1 MDEATFIHRNGRT
14 ARWEASGT
22 SYLLMGPGEIL
33 PDFLSTTPQTYLVKS
48 PKVNVTAPRW
58 ESLYIGRGKKEKLS
72 RGDIAGFMM
81 KTGELAPDEVGRI
94 EVRDHCAYVS
104 VARHRVKELMGRI
117 KGQKIKGMKTIIE
130 PTR

>member
-1 MDEATFIHRNGRT
+1 MPGRFSVPDSYLSG
-14 ARWEASGT
+14 ASPGWEA
-22 SYLLMGPGEIL
+22 
-33 PDFLSTTPQTYLVKS
+33 V
-48 PKVNVTAPRW
+48 
-58 ESLYIGRGKKEKLS
+58 YIGRGKKEKLS

-81 KTGELAPDEVGRI
+81 KTGGLAPDEVGRI